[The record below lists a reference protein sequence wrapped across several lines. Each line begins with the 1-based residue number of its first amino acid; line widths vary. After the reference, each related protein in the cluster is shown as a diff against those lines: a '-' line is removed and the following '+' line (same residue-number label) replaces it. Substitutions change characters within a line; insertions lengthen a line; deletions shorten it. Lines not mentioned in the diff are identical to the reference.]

1 MCVINSAGAI
11 VSNTQADT
19 EPDLPLSLL
28 VLLFLIPAAP
38 MVSYKNSLWIS
49 ALNVMDKQA

>member
-11 VSNTQADT
+11 LSNTQADT

-49 ALNVMDKQA
+49 ALNLMDKQA